1 MQSQLHI
8 DIHIHDTYDN
18 LIRFVHVLQYII
30 VRYILIVILFSLL
43 LFEFFNNSTVLSS
56 NQAHLI
62 KLAKKLDI
70 LNECTRTH

>member
-56 NQAHLI
+56 NQAHLG
-62 KLAKKLDI
+62 
-70 LNECTRTH
+70 N